1 MIAVS
6 QECQYALRGIFELA
20 KRSADGPVTVAEIA
34 AAQAIPPRFL
44 EIIFNNLRQAGLVKS
59 IRGARGG
66 HLLAR
71 PASEITVGE
80 TIVLVEGRINLV
92 KCVSGRDQCPFI
104 GNCLFMDMWNE
115 AAAAM
120 QIVFD
125 RTTIQSLLDKQPAAQ
140 VKVLPGSGIQPA

>member
-1 MIAVS
+1 MIAIS
-6 QECQYALRGIFELA
+6 QKCQYALRGVFELA
-20 KRSADGPVTVAEIA
+20 KRSAGGPISVADLA

-44 EIIFNNLRQAGLVKS
+44 EIIFNDLRQSGLVKS

-80 TIVLVEGRINLV
+80 IIALAEGRINLV
-92 KCVSGRDQCPFI
+92 KCVSGRETCPFM
-104 GNCLFMDMWNE
+104 GACPFMDMWNE

-120 QIVFD
+120 QTIFD
-125 RTTIQSLLDKQPAAQ
+125 RTTVQSLLDKQAASENKA
-140 VKVLPGSGIQPA
+140 VPISPVS